1 MRIAFVHASG
11 IRNSRFIEER
21 GKSLMQK
28 GHEIAFIGWNRYHDP
43 PYSFGKAHIRRFGMT
58 TPLGSK
64 TYFFLLIPWWA
75 WTLCHLLRYRPQ
87 VAICVNADAV
97 IPCLAYTWM
106 TRTSL
111 VHDLHDFYYYHFAY
125 MPAPIPR
132 IVDELTCAAL
142 THARLVLTISMEAI
156 SDFFSRRPQC
166 RDYHKVMEYPCL
178 PTPAECEALKKA
190 APSRHDD
197 FTACYFGNL
206 AWDRGVLEIL
216 DAVLGMEGCRLLL
229 AGPELE
235 KGILSHCLAHAGGCT
250 RIAYLGY
257 LMREDLLAHT
267 ARCHC
272 IVLLLMP
279 DNRHHRIP
287 VPNKLYEG
295 IVCRTPVITTAGT
308 ESAAIVER
316 FGMGVVIPENTP
328 EALRKALLHL
338 RDGEGVWESC
348 VKGCEAAEQVLCSP
362 YDFDR
367 TVEAIEKAARAVPV
381 WGAAPEE

>member
-142 THARLVLTISMEAI
+142 THA
-156 SDFFSRRPQC
+156 
-166 RDYHKVMEYPCL
+166 
-178 PTPAECEALKKA
+178 
-190 APSRHDD
+190 
-197 FTACYFGNL
+197 
-206 AWDRGVLEIL
+206 
-216 DAVLGMEGCRLLL
+216 
-229 AGPELE
+229 
-235 KGILSHCLAHAGGCT
+235 
-250 RIAYLGY
+250 
-257 LMREDLLAHT
+257 
-267 ARCHC
+267 
-272 IVLLLMP
+272 
-279 DNRHHRIP
+279 
-287 VPNKLYEG
+287 
-295 IVCRTPVITTAGT
+295 
-308 ESAAIVER
+308 
-316 FGMGVVIPENTP
+316 
-328 EALRKALLHL
+328 
-338 RDGEGVWESC
+338 
-348 VKGCEAAEQVLCSP
+348 
-362 YDFDR
+362 
-367 TVEAIEKAARAVPV
+367 
-381 WGAAPEE
+381 